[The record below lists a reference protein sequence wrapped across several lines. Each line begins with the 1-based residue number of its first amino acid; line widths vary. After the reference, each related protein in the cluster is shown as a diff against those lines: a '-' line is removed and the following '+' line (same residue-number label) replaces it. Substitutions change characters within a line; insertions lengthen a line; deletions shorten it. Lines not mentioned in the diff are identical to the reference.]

1 MLEFNIALSAL
12 RASQRGLQVTANNLA
27 NSATPGY
34 HRQSL
39 VLTESN
45 PIRVQGL
52 NLGTGVTVERIN
64 RARAALTEV
73 TLNAVSSQQGT
84 AQARLDT
91 LQKIESLFAPG
102 DGSIHAELENFFTQL
117 DQLATNPGDV
127 TIRRGVVQGA
137 QGIARSLNAIA
148 DGLSDLQQD
157 LDTTIDE
164 QVDQVNTQI
173 RQVAD
178 LNAKIAVAKGQGGDP
193 NDLLD
198 MRDQILKELS
208 NVIDVRV
215 IEAPNVPDT
224 VYLAGGSVV
233 FSTTPVDIERTTL
246 SDGTTQLVRP
256 PSTQALTIPT
266 GSLAGLLE
274 ARNELVGF
282 AREQLNEF
290 SQTLI
295 RSVDS
300 IHAAGLGQGGAQ
312 NRYDS
317 SRPVGSVT
325 APLAQAGTAFPVS
338 KGSLYVGVTNQSTG
352 VRTVHRVN
360 YDPAVDSL
368 NDIAARLGTVPNV
381 QGLTQSAAGSLS
393 IVGDVG
399 YTVDFAGQYPSDLQ
413 TTAWTGTSKATFSG
427 AYSGTANEQ
436 YTFAVNGSGRVGV
449 DAGLSVDVFNTAGE
463 RIATLDVGSGYSPG
477 SPLTLPGGVK
487 VQFSAGT
494 ITGGESGTAAM
505 VRNSDNGGLLSALG
519 INSLF
524 TGAGAGD
531 LAVRQEIVSDPSRLS
546 AGQFAVSGDNE
557 AAKLLAQL
565 RTTDLFGG
573 VQSAEE
579 YLSDLT
585 ALQAFRSQDAK
596 NQVSNLEGVT
606 ARLEAERDGVSGVD
620 TNEELMNMLQYQ
632 RMFQAASRFMLTVND
647 TLQELMSVIR

>member
-39 VLTESN
+39 ALTESN
-45 PIRVQGL
+45 PIRLQGL
-52 NLGTGVTVERIN
+52 TLGTGVTVERIT

-117 DQLATNPGDV
+117 DQLATNPGDL

-137 QGIARSLNAIA
+137 QGIARSLNSIA
-148 DGLSDLQQD
+148 DGLSDLQRD
-157 LDTTIDE
+157 LDTTVDE
-164 QVDQVNTQI
+164 QVDQVNAQI

-178 LNAKIAVAKGQGGDP
+178 LNSKIAIAKGQGGDP

-224 VYLAGGSVV
+224 VYLAGGSVI
-233 FSTTPVDIERTTL
+233 FSTTPVELERTTQ

-256 PSTQALTIPT
+256 PSTQPLTIPT

-282 AREQLNEF
+282 AKEQLSEF
-290 SQTLI
+290 SQTFI
-295 RSVDS
+295 RSVDA

-317 SRPVGSVT
+317 ARSVGSVT

-352 VRTVHRVN
+352 VRTVRRVD

-368 NDIAARLGTVPNV
+368 NDIAARLGTIPNV
-381 QGLTQSAAGSLS
+381 QGLTQSAAGTLS

-399 YTVDFAGQYPSDLQ
+399 YTVDFAGQYPSELQ
-413 TTAWTGTSKATFSG
+413 TTTWTGTSKATFSG
-427 AYSGTANEQ
+427 AFTGTANEQ

-449 DAGLSVDVFNTAGE
+449 DAGLSVDVFNVAGE

-505 VRNSDNGGLLSALG
+505 VQNSDSGGFLSALG

-524 TGAGAGD
+524 TGSEPGD
-531 LAVRQEIVSDPSRLS
+531 LAVRQEIVSNPSRLS
-546 AGQFAVSGDNE
+546 AGQFAVSGDNG
-557 AAKLLAQL
+557 AAKRLAQL

-585 ALQAFRSQDAK
+585 ALQAFRSQDAQ
-596 NQVSNLEGVT
+596 NQLSNLEGVT
-606 ARLEAERDGVSGVD
+606 ARLEAERDSVSGVD